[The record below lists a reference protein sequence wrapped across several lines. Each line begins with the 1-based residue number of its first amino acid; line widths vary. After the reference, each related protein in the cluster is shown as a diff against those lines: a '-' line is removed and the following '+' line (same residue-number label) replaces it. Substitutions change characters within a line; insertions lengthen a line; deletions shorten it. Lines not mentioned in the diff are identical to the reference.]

1 MVKPTALTVA
11 GKTDSASQ
19 ASTAAVLDTLR
30 ETVEN
35 IEFSDYSR
43 TVSRSRPVT
52 DISALLGLVSR
63 GRADIAMIEAGE
75 MPLKFSGK
83 LEIGAV
89 LLRGNPFNVIIS
101 DEEMILDEFPAGIS
115 IAVGDPGIRGQILS
129 YRNDIELVDRDE
141 DYENLRE
148 LLDRGEIGGFV
159 ARAWEVELLGRQDEV
174 VEVFTSSVCMPPA
187 GQGAVALI
195 IRAGDK
201 NAAAAVRQVN
211 HPASLSE
218 VMLERM
224 LLGALSKD
232 GKGGIGVLAEFEED
246 EFAISA
252 VIASPDGSEK
262 IMSEETGWKGDEL
275 KVIGSLVEDLF
286 EKGGGEIME
295 MYRNITE
302 E

>member
-11 GKTDSASQ
+11 GKTDPASQ

-195 IRAGDK
+195 VRAGDK

-232 GKGGIGVLAEFEED
+232 GKGGIGVLAEFDED

-286 EKGGGEIME
+286 EKGGGEIMD

>member
-11 GKTDSASQ
+11 GKTDPASR

-30 ETVEN
+30 ETVEK

-63 GRADIAMIEAGE
+63 GRADIAIIEAGE

-129 YRNDIELVDRDE
+129 YRDDIELVDRDE
-141 DYENLRE
+141 GYEDLRE

-159 ARAWEVELLGRQDEV
+159 ARAWEVEILGRQDEV

-232 GKGGIGVLAEFEED
+232 GKGGIGVLAEFDED

>member
-1 MVKPTALTVA
+1 MAKSNAMTVA
-11 GKTDSASQ
+11 GKTDPASR
-19 ASTAAVLDTLR
+19 ASTAAVLDALS
-30 ETVEN
+30 EAVEN

-43 TVSRSRPVT
+43 SVSRSRPVT
-52 DISALLGLVSR
+52 DMSALLGLVSR
-63 GRADIAMIEAGE
+63 GRADIAVVEAGE

-89 LLRGNPFNVIIS
+89 LQRGNPFNVIIS

-129 YRNDIELVDRDE
+129 YRDDIELVDRDE
-141 DYENLRE
+141 GYEELRE

-187 GQGAVALI
+187 GQGAVGLV

-201 NAAAAVRQVN
+201 NAAAVVRQLN

-232 GKGGIGVLAEFEED
+232 GKGGIGVLAEFDED

-295 MYRNITE
+295 MYRTITE